1 VSRHRT
7 VGGYGGRAQEAIPA
21 KLGTP
26 QDQLADSLIA
36 ATAIEHGLAVV
47 TQDDDQMARMH
58 APAAGAQRL
67 AIRRRPLS

>member
-36 ATAIEHGLAVV
+36 ATPIEHGLAVV
-47 TQDDDQMARMH
+47 TQDEDYDQMARMH
-58 APAAGAQRL
+58 APLRV
-67 AIRRRPLS
+67 LSV